1 MIKFGKVI
9 DFSPFTERLWSILDP
24 ALNQLPGSI
33 MNSEK
38 SPSLLVLLESM
49 SSHSSLLHLLS
60 QHNPAIIAVLKCISP
75 RSRYDVIDRVL
86 KFIDNLLTEGGS
98 IETDSICSERIGASI
113 IQSNLELLIG
123 QISIRLQSGKQH
135 FQIKNDNSDF
145 MINKTSKENKLEWR
159 ELNILC
165 RISELISHG
174 KTNEK
179 NEIMEKMCSILMYY
193 LNIDRKI
200 SEDSLCDVLKIISR
214 IIPHVSIV
222 VAMTHLQ
229 TVSKLLGPKNT
240 GPGIMSLS
248 TRQLVASVIESI
260 ANCSNGNIA
269 LKLVAQH
276 IEDLSAAHPKH
287 IDEHNFDVAL
297 PVLNSLG
304 DGPDKQNSW
313 VYIAKIQLSDQN
325 ETFSISRNDGVK
337 VLVPLMYNC
346 IHFLYDEDGVI
357 SRGSFNALRML
368 VTTSAEQAKEHEE
381 KKSEYD
387 NVWTKLIETSLVPCL
402 KKGLKTKNIN
412 ARRFF
417 LLLISTVA
425 KSFSFYDS
433 PHLYGDLT
441 KLVNDDDPDLDFF
454 LNITHLQIHRRTRAL
469 LRLRKMLS
477 LDEAERR
484 KQEELFCAQTFSN
497 ILLPVAM
504 HPVYDCVSKSEES
517 YVLESIVTVG
527 SICKH
532 LPWNKYQ
539 NTLWTILTQISR
551 FPEKE
556 SQLTALLCSV
566 IDAYHFS
573 IEVTDDSEKNTSAH
587 KITENVVNNSDV
599 EESGLPNGHQHV
611 AIWNALKNKLIPK
624 IESLLVKERIERGK
638 DIEKVLCAPIAL
650 ALIKLFQKLPN
661 HIFIS
666 KLPGLL
672 TAVCGSLKNK
682 ESNDRDKARETLSKI
697 STSIDIKY
705 LGDII
710 RELAV
715 VLKGG
720 YQLHVRAATLHSIL
734 LSISQTYQRP
744 ESISGERLLP
754 FDSCVPAM
762 MDLIQQD
769 IFGIAS
775 EMKEAE
781 SVKKRVIKEAMGVK
795 SYHTLELISRCI
807 HFDPSDSVINAY
819 GVRTISSVQS
829 LIAPFLERL
838 RDPEIEKSVMG
849 KVKECLNRIVLGL
862 SRNDS
867 ANLEKI
873 MPFVYATVAPFVTED
888 GRNYE
893 SDLEDS
899 DEEKRNDIQ
908 ISKKGSSLSKGNKT
922 IDSKGNNAVRKVFE
936 WNPSSIGAHK
946 DGKSAFEMKLND
958 KKEYRKVRDG
968 VNAPKLTGKSR
979 YVALKSSTRVGI
991 RDPAGAS
998 AVAFGLQLL
1007 HSCLKHSKLISK
1019 NSEVI
1024 TQADDFVQLLTTC
1037 VRFCNDNI
1045 VITFALKCLTVLLN
1059 LDLPSIKNY
1068 SKHLGG
1074 HCLRLLTLTGAT
1086 SKNQNELIQIC
1097 FKMLTLLLAFSK
1109 RSKISSQTSKL
1120 NPSFL
1125 KDSVDTESQQIPLP
1139 LDEQQM
1145 QVLISFLST
1154 AVTDYDHHHAT
1165 FSLIKSILSTNY
1177 ISPELYDLMDV
1188 LLKLTVQSQ
1197 KINIQEQARIAFL
1210 LYLIEYPM
1218 GPQKLENHLKQ
1229 MILNINYE
1237 YEAGR
1242 LSALKLIES
1251 AIGKIPAPLLYEHT
1265 QLFFLPL
1272 VLQLVNDHSKQCR
1285 EAVGAC
1291 IFLLFKRLSVDSLLS
1306 LYEYVTR
1313 WAKQEGDESR
1323 KLRRTSS
1330 QLFGIFIDAREDF
1343 IKRGETAKEMV
1354 QTICM
1359 FLHEEL
1365 GKGDYTDI
1373 LMGTDWEVSYFC
1385 LICVEKLNIKV
1396 PSLTCSNM
1404 NLWQLLVKC
1413 LAHPHPWIQKISSRT
1428 INSHLC
1434 QLDLQKLLNTGSK
1447 KSFVTSV
1454 PGSLF
1459 QIARNLCYQLNVD
1472 EKGQDESVSMIAIKS
1487 LSWVIRAMDKYPNLC
1502 FEEENG
1508 MTLETISSVTDNDN
1522 DSEFNFNKPISWLM
1536 MRLSNIAKAH
1546 GKKRREAIFKCF
1558 AAFIT
1563 TCNASIIKPY
1573 LELMIAPLQ
1582 REISE
1587 VTSKSTPSLN
1597 GSSMDLN
1604 TNEKPNNADLAQEI
1618 LHLMEEKC
1626 GSEEFLQA
1634 MTLVKK
1640 KAREKRVKRKQ
1651 EIALEAVNDP
1661 ESHAKRK
1668 TMRNERKKNNKKRK
1682 IEERRKSRGASQKT
1696 SRYVG

>member
-1 MIKFGKVI
+1 MFAAVNGPQQLFKNKLLLKIFESFLSNTDFMVAQLSFSCIAKYKLSHITPYILKLQRMLSKKTLRESLVKFNISKENGDVEDCDRKALIPIITRIVFGRLSSRAISTKSSKDSPAARRAAILSFMSTLGKNEGELDFLVFMMLRVFIPEKHNQKIKSCTDGDHLRELISLASSCTYTDIDKVHTQQLEGFLNLLEIVLSSLGFGVKNYMIFFVPLLLTITEHTEKHRKDTLNNETKDEDSLSSTDEGSEEVEPLNKRVGVIRNLCYRRLSEIMIKFGKVL
-9 DFSPFTERLWSILDP
+9 DFSPFSDRLWSILDP

-33 MNSEK
+33 TGAEK

-60 QHNPAIIAVLKCISP
+60 QHNPAIVAVLKCISP

-86 KFIDNLLTEGGS
+86 NFIDNLLTEGGS
-98 IETDSICSERIGASI
+98 IDTDSMSSQRIGASI
-113 IQSNLELLIG
+113 IQSNLELVIG
-123 QISIRLQSGKQH
+123 QISLRLQSGKQI
-135 FQIKNDNSDF
+135 FQTINDNSDF
-145 MINKTSKENKLEWR
+145 MIHRTSKENKLEWR

-165 RISELISHG
+165 RISELIPHEE
-174 KTNEK
+174 KNEK

-214 IIPHVSIV
+214 IIPHVTID

-240 GPGIMSLS
+240 GPGLTSLS
-248 TRQLVASVIESI
+248 TRQLIASVIESI

-269 LKLVAQH
+269 LKLVAQN

-287 IDEHNFDVAL
+287 IDEHNFDLAL

-304 DGPDKQNSW
+304 NGPDKQNSW
-313 VYIAKIQLSDQN
+313 VYIAKMQPLNEN

-337 VLVPLMYNC
+337 VLIPLMYNC
-346 IHFLYDEDGVI
+346 IHFLYDDDGVI
-357 SRGSFNALRML
+357 SRGSFNALKML
-368 VTTSAEQAKEHEE
+368 ITTSAEQAKEHQAT
-381 KKSEYD
+381 KSEYGD
-387 NVWTKLIETSLVPCL
+387 IWTKLIETSLVPCL

-412 ARRFF
+412 TRRFF
-417 LLLISTVA
+417 LLLISTIA

-441 KLVNDDDPDLDFF
+441 KLIRDDDPDLDFF
-454 LNITHLQIHRRTRAL
+454 LNITHLQIHRRSRAL

-477 LDEAERR
+477 MDE
-484 KQEELFCAQTFSN
+484 EEQGIKGEKFCSQTFSN

-504 HPVYDCVSKSEES
+504 HPVYDCSSKSEES
-517 YVLESIVTVG
+517 YVLESIATVG

-573 IEVTDDSEKNTSAH
+573 IEVNDGSETNTSVCES
-587 KITENVVNNSDV
+587 TESIVNNCDDEKS
-599 EESGLPNGHQHV
+599 ETLNGHQNV
-611 AIWNALKNKLIPK
+611 AIWNALNNKLIPK

-638 DIEKVLCAPIAL
+638 DVEKVLCAPIAL

-661 HIFIS
+661 HIFVS
-666 KLPGLL
+666 KLPGIL

-744 ESISGERLLP
+744 EQISEERLLP

-795 SYHTLELISRCI
+795 SYHTLEIISRCI
-807 HFDPSDSVINAY
+807 YFDPSESVVNAY

-829 LIAPFLERL
+829 LITPFVERL

-873 MPFVYATVAPFVTED
+873 MPFVYATVSPFITEKD
-888 GRNYE
+888 GRIDD
-893 SDLEDS
+893 SDLEDT
-899 DEEKRNDIQ
+899 DEEERNEIQ
-908 ISKKGSSLSKGNKT
+908 ISKKGSSLSKGNTTIASKT
-922 IDSKGNNAVRKVFE
+922 RKVFE
-936 WNPSSIGAHK
+936 WIPSSIGAHK
-946 DGKSAFEMKLND
+946 DGKSAFEAKLTD

-979 YVALKSSTRVGI
+979 YVALKSSTGIGI

-1024 TQADDFVQLLTTC
+1024 TQADDFVQVLTTC

-1059 LDLPSIKNY
+1059 FDLPSIKKH
-1068 SKHLGG
+1068 SKHLGS

-1097 FKMLTLLLAFSK
+1097 FKMLTLLMSFSK
-1109 RSKISSQTSKL
+1109 RSKINSQMSKPKPSSS
-1120 NPSFL
+1120 
-1125 KDSVDTESQQIPLP
+1125 KDSVDTEFQECPLP

-1177 ISPELYDLMDV
+1177 ISPHLYDLMDV
-1188 LLKLTVQSQ
+1188 LLQLTVQSQ
-1197 KINIQEQARIAFL
+1197 KINIQE
-1210 LYLIEYPM
+1210 
-1218 GPQKLENHLKQ
+1218 
-1229 MILNINYE
+1229 
-1237 YEAGR
+1237 
-1242 LSALKLIES
+1242 
-1251 AIGKIPAPLLYEHT
+1251 
-1265 QLFFLPL
+1265 
-1272 VLQLVNDHSKQCR
+1272 V
-1285 EAVGAC
+1285 
-1291 IFLLFKRLSVDSLLS
+1291 SV
-1306 LYEYVTR
+1306 
-1313 WAKQEGDESR
+1313 
-1323 KLRRTSS
+1323 
-1330 QLFGIFIDAREDF
+1330 
-1343 IKRGETAKEMV
+1343 
-1354 QTICM
+1354 
-1359 FLHEEL
+1359 
-1365 GKGDYTDI
+1365 YT
-1373 LMGTDWEVSYFC
+1373 
-1385 LICVEKLNIKV
+1385 
-1396 PSLTCSNM
+1396 
-1404 NLWQLLVKC
+1404 
-1413 LAHPHPWIQKISSRT
+1413 
-1428 INSHLC
+1428 
-1434 QLDLQKLLNTGSK
+1434 
-1447 KSFVTSV
+1447 
-1454 PGSLF
+1454 
-1459 QIARNLCYQLNVD
+1459 
-1472 EKGQDESVSMIAIKS
+1472 
-1487 LSWVIRAMDKYPNLC
+1487 
-1502 FEEENG
+1502 
-1508 MTLETISSVTDNDN
+1508 
-1522 DSEFNFNKPISWLM
+1522 
-1536 MRLSNIAKAH
+1536 
-1546 GKKRREAIFKCF
+1546 
-1558 AAFIT
+1558 
-1563 TCNASIIKPY
+1563 
-1573 LELMIAPLQ
+1573 
-1582 REISE
+1582 
-1587 VTSKSTPSLN
+1587 
-1597 GSSMDLN
+1597 
-1604 TNEKPNNADLAQEI
+1604 
-1618 LHLMEEKC
+1618 
-1626 GSEEFLQA
+1626 
-1634 MTLVKK
+1634 
-1640 KAREKRVKRKQ
+1640 
-1651 EIALEAVNDP
+1651 
-1661 ESHAKRK
+1661 
-1668 TMRNERKKNNKKRK
+1668 
-1682 IEERRKSRGASQKT
+1682 
-1696 SRYVG
+1696 